1 MLFRSYA
8 EAKYK
13 LRGNPILAVQV
24 DASLQP
30 ETPFPPMMEKLASEM
45 GNITSTTKFAWGL
58 TNPLFKVA
66 IEDQSQFLMTKDYT
80 PAEFIEEL
88 DKVIE
93 RMSQ

>member
-1 MLFRSYA
+1 MSEKYC

-24 DASLQP
+24 DKSVQP
-30 ETPFPPMMEKLASEM
+30 ETPFPAMMQKLDSELA
-45 GNITSTTKFAWGL
+45 NITSTTKFSWGL

-80 PAEFIEEL
+80 SAEFIQEL

-93 RMSQ
+93 RMKQ

>member
-1 MLFRSYA
+1 
-8 EAKYK
+8 
-13 LRGNPILAVQV
+13 
-24 DASLQP
+24 
-30 ETPFPPMMEKLASEM
+30 M

-66 IEDQSQFLMTKDYT
+66 MEDQSQFLMTKDYT